1 MAELLLG
8 NIGLK
13 AASQA
18 TSETKRDNRE
28 PFIMFGYDRQIN
40 FMSMLIP
47 STVLVFTV
55 TMSQENDFSI
65 IETSRFEKGFQFD
78 VDKMALSI
86 KNIHC
91 LISNQRAPFK
101 NKFEIPYRLLLN
113 HPESMFINLTA

>member
-1 MAELLLG
+1 MAELLFG

-18 TSETKRDNRE
+18 TSETKRDSRE

-40 FMSMLIP
+40 IFSMLIP
-47 STVLVFTV
+47 SMALVSTV
-55 TMSQENDFSI
+55 TMCQENDFAI

-86 KNIHC
+86 KNID
-91 LISNQRAPFK
+91 LSTI
-101 NKFEIPYRLLLN
+101 
-113 HPESMFINLTA
+113 

>member
-40 FMSMLIP
+40 IFSMLIP
-47 STVLVFTV
+47 SMVLVITV
-55 TMSQENDFSI
+55 TMSQENDFFI

-78 VDKMALSI
+78 VDKMALSF
-86 KNIHC
+86 KKLHC
-91 LISNQRAPFK
+91 LISNQRALFK
-101 NKFEIPYRLLLN
+101 NKIEIPYRLLFN
-113 HPESMFINLTA
+113 HPGSMFINLTV